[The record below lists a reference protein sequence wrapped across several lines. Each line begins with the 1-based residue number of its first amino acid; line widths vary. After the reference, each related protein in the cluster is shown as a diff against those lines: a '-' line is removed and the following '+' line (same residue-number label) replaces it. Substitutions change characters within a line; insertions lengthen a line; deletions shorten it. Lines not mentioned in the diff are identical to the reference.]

1 MPRRCS
7 LQRLPDTVQHIRSQ
21 DPQHLTTHDY
31 QRAQA
36 RINPRSRAWDRQK
49 RMLHNQ
55 RATWLNQTLW
65 RSIPSRQS
73 QKDPRVNAQDATHLW
88 KDNVPISGWPPK
100 ILRYASV
107 KLKLPPDGLL
117 DCTVQQFLLVLA
129 GLPESVESIAWNR
142 NSIRW
147 LDLGK
152 LQRKNHHLEVQQHAR
167 LASDAYAQQNFL
179 NTRRGVHRRS
189 CISNF
194 VQSAVY
200 EANNADNPHNSP
212 RRLRE
217 PFRDDGR
224 KNSQTSLV

>member
-129 GLPESVESIAWNR
+129 GISESVESIARNR
-142 NSIRW
+142 HSIWW

-152 LQRKNHHLEVQQHAR
+152 LQRENYHLEVQQHAR
-167 LASDAYAQQNFL
+167 LAVDAYAKQDFL
-179 NTRRGVHRRS
+179 NTRWRVHRRQS
-189 CISNF
+189 ISNI
-194 VQSAVY
+194 VQLAIY
-200 EANNADNPHNSP
+200 EANDVDNPDHSF
-212 RRLRE
+212 RRLRK
-217 PFRDDGR
+217 PIRNHGG
-224 KNSQTSLV
+224 KNS